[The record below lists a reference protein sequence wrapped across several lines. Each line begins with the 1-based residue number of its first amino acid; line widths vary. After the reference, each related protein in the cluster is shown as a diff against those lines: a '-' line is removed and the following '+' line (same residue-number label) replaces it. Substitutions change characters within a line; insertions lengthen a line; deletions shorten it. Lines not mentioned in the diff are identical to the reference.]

1 MTCLVICAAVAK
13 LKVKYDETDPFRL
26 CRAMGKTLLL
36 QPMGKHE
43 TAIKG
48 FFMECKRIKTIT
60 VDSDLPE
67 IVQKIIVA
75 HEIGHATLH
84 RTSAVQAFHEV
95 VMYDSSSIKE
105 KETNLF
111 AAELLL
117 EDGEV

>member
-1 MTCLVICAAVAK
+1 MTYLDICAAVAK

-26 CRAMGKTLLL
+26 CRAMGITLLL

-60 VDSDLPE
+60 VNSDLPE

-95 VMYDSSSIKE
+95 VMYDSSFIKE
-105 KETNLF
+105 KEANLF